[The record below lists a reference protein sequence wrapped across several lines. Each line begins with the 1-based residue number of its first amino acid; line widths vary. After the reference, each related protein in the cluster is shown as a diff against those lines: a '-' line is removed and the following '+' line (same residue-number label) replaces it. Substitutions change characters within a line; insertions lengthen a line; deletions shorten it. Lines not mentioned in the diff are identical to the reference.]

1 MVYMNMKT
9 TKDSR
14 FPHKKVQS
22 NSFDDGTVAV
32 YSGDIQLLSLIT
44 LMQSH
49 NHSLVYSDSSVF
61 FRNPQNVVVSFENAC
76 KLHNAYKSNDK
87 IVERVKLQ
95 RSGSTIKTLCNKIMF
110 TPAGVLSHRQTSFL
124 IAQRIGKFP
133 TVFDHWKFVAL
144 SLLVQKD

>member
-1 MVYMNMKT
+1 MNAKANP
-9 TKDSR
+9 R

-22 NSFDDGTVAV
+22 DSFDDGTLAL
-32 YSGDIQLLSLIT
+32 YSGDIQLLSLIA

-49 NHSLVYSDSSVF
+49 KFSLVYSDSSVF
-61 FRNPQNVVVSFENAC
+61 FRDPNRVVVSFENAC
-76 KLHNAYKSNDK
+76 KRHNSCKSNHK

-95 RSGSTIKTLCNKIMF
+95 RSGNTIKTLCNKIMF
-110 TPAGVLSHRQTSFL
+110 SPAGVLAHRQTSFL